1 MKNDVKTR
9 IEACILDSNYPDE
22 FVEMA
27 IKQLDELNAKAKAL
41 QKLKEEM
48 KQDYIATKQVNDEM
62 ALRDLALLDDYLK
75 RIDELDGTNEFSNL
89 LDEMNKED
97 K

>member
-1 MKNDVKTR
+1 MKDREYK
-9 IEACILDSNYPDE
+9 EAW
-22 FVEMA
+22 
-27 IKQLDELNAKAKAL
+27 

-48 KQDYIATKQVNDEM
+48 KQDYIVTKQVNDEM

-89 LDEMNKED
+89 LDDMNRSE
-97 K
+97 

>member
-1 MKNDVKTR
+1 MNKCEEEIKSVIYDYSKH
-9 IEACILDSNYPDE
+9 LDSDQILEEIDDVY
-22 FVEMA
+22 
-27 IKQLDELNAKAKAL
+27 AKAKAWH
-41 QKLKEEM
+41 KLKEEM
-48 KQDYIATKQVNDEM
+48 KQDYIVTKQVNDEM